1 MCVVYVC
8 VGGSCNHLRLGAQR
22 FRPAIS
28 GYQDQC
34 APVTDD
40 DAHCGL
46 GVQASSHHGRGG
58 GLGETQRGTSGRR
71 ERWEMSQKEET
82 GAGDLPVSGAC
93 GRNHS
98 EISQDPFGE
107 TLGEEQNAEGSGF
120 Y

>member
-1 MCVVYVC
+1 
-8 VGGSCNHLRLGAQR
+8 
-22 FRPAIS
+22 
-28 GYQDQC
+28 
-34 APVTDD
+34 
-40 DAHCGL
+40 
-46 GVQASSHHGRGG
+46 
-58 GLGETQRGTSGRR
+58 
-71 ERWEMSQKEET
+71 MSQKEET